1 MGKHDHDQD
10 DVAEPARPPLSA
22 AQAREMTTGLREAMD
37 DVRRLRGG
45 ARRGDPGDAHRP
57 DDNTFPHL
65 GPSAH

>member
-1 MGKHDHDQD
+1 
-10 DVAEPARPPLSA
+10 
-22 AQAREMTTGLREAMD
+22 MD